1 MPTSALFLIIPF
13 SNHYG
18 GPCSRIICDKILALL
33 EESLTCGILLLIF
46 DGLYLIDALAIV
58 IPSFLLFSRLRM
70 LTLMPI
76 VPRKATSDAE
86 LQESM
91 AYLCQKRQTRNEDV
105 MHIGILV
112 LIVIKCLELW
122 HNIVIED
129 LVVSS

>member
-1 MPTSALFLIIPF
+1 MPTSTLLLIVPF
-13 SNHYG
+13 SNHYC
-18 GPCSRIICDKILALL
+18 GPCCRVIGDKILALL
-33 EESLTCGILLLIF
+33 EESFTCGILLLIF
-46 DGLYLIDALAIV
+46 DGFYLLDALPIV
-58 IPSFLLFSRLRM
+58 TPSFLLFSRLRM

-76 VPRKATSDAE
+76 VPRKTTSYAE

-122 HNIVIED
+122 HNIVVED
-129 LVVSS
+129 LVVCS